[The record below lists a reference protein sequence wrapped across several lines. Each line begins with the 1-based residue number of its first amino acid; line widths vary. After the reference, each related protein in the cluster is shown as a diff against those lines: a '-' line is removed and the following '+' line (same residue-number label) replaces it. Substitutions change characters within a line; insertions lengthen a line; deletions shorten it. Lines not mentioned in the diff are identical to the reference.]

1 MGTTKVPLLVAL
13 DALQEFAE
21 VTMLRA
27 HHVTRDTIL
36 VLLSLHHHRLVH
48 LFIVTS
54 ADLGHVDIQFCG
66 FCHILPFSAA
76 NGQVLTVVIL
86 LAKLFNNLTHGMRTC
101 RKDVSG

>member
-1 MGTTKVPLLVAL
+1 MGTTEVPLLVAL

-27 HHVTRDTIL
+27 HHVTRDMIL

-48 LFIVTS
+48 HLIVTS
-54 ADLGHVDIQFCG
+54 ADLGHFD
-66 FCHILPFSAA
+66 ILPFSAI
-76 NGQVLTVVIL
+76 NGQVLTIVIL

>member
-1 MGTTKVPLLVAL
+1 MGTTEVPLLVAL

-54 ADLGHVDIQFCG
+54 ADLGHVDI
-66 FCHILPFSAA
+66 LPFPAT